1 MEATM
6 QLTPTHLP
14 ADVRWGFTRE
24 GLKSVLHHIHPI
36 PVGRGFTTA
45 HMAANWPGLSIG
57 EAFAAAR
64 RGGALSRSEHFS
76 GYAVRKNV
84 AEFHILHD
92 GTYRVVRTTKDDPT
106 SEETDN
112 NDEAQGGFLAPAATL
127 ADMSRD
133 ELREFLRNAFSRRK
147 G

>member
-24 GLKSVLHHIHPI
+24 GLESVLHHAHPI
-36 PVGRGFTTA
+36 PVGRGFTAA
-45 HMAANWPGLSIG
+45 HMAANWPGLTIG
-57 EAFAAAR
+57 QAIGAAR
-64 RGGALSRSEHFS
+64 EGKALSKSDHFS
-76 GYAVRKNV
+76 GYAIRKNV

-92 GTYRVVRTTKDDPT
+92 GTTRVVHATKDAPT
-106 SEETDN
+106 NDETDH
-112 NDEAQGGFLAPAATL
+112 NDETQGGFLAPAATL

-147 G
+147 D

>member
-36 PVGRGFTTA
+36 PVCRGITAA
-45 HMAANWPGLSIG
+45 HMAAHWPGLSVG
-57 EAFAAAR
+57 AAFAAAQK
-64 RGGALSRSEHFS
+64 GNALSKGDHFL

-92 GTYRVVRTTKDDPT
+92 GTYRIVRTTKDAPT
-106 SEETDN
+106 SDETDD
-112 NDEAQGGFLAPAATL
+112 NDEAPCGFLVPATTL
-127 ADMSRD
+127 AEMTRD
-133 ELREFLRNAFSRRK
+133 ELRAFLRNAFSRRNE
-147 G
+147 

>member
-1 MEATM
+1 M

-24 GLKSVLHHIHPI
+24 GLESVLHHAHPI
-36 PVGRGFTTA
+36 PVGRGFTAA
-45 HMAANWPGLSIG
+45 HMAANWPGLTIG
-57 EAFAAAR
+57 QAIGAAR
-64 RGGALSRSEHFS
+64 EGRALSKSDHFS
-76 GYAVRKNV
+76 GYAIRKNV

-92 GTYRVVRTTKDDPT
+92 GTTRVVRATKDAPT
-106 SEETDN
+106 NDETDN
-112 NDEAQGGFLAPAATL
+112 NDETQGGFLAPAAKL

-147 G
+147 D